1 LQNKKISVI
10 ADETSDI
17 GHHEQMSIVIRY
29 FDSNL
34 NQPVEHFVCL
44 QRLTSVNAQSIF
56 DSLNDVLINKLGL
69 SWSSVIAVCFDGAAT
84 MSGYNNGVQAKC
96 KEQNNSLMYIISTVM
111 HIA

>member
-1 LQNKKISVI
+1 MECGPRNAFYSSNRIQNDIILALYNYFQKKLSVTLQNKKISVI

-17 GHHEQMSIVIRY
+17 GHHEKMCIVIRY

-56 DSLNDVLINKLGL
+56 DSLNDVLVNKLGL
-69 SWSSVIAVCFDGAAT
+69 S
-84 MSGYNNGVQAKC
+84 
-96 KEQNNSLMYIISTVM
+96 
-111 HIA
+111 